1 MLYVS
6 TGKEGDCTK
15 HGDFF
20 SRFDFCNFNT
30 VDSLHST
37 TFGGVHSFTIYS
49 PFHLSR
55 NKGEKSARTFLMEWS
70 LGVSLRNILSGEK
83 LTVSNE
89 FKLIGE
95 IFSSAFIICNM
106 EVATFSDLT

>member
-1 MLYVS
+1 MLYLS

-55 NKGEKSARTFLMEWS
+55 NKGEKSELFSWNDPLVIMVQV
-70 LGVSLRNILSGEK
+70 LG
-83 LTVSNE
+83 
-89 FKLIGE
+89 
-95 IFSSAFIICNM
+95 IFCRR
-106 EVATFSDLT
+106 ETDRL